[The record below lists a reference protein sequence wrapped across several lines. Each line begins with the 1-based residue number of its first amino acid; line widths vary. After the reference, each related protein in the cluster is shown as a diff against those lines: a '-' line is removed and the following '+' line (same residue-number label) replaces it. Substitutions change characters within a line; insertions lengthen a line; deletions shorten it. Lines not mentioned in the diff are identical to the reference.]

1 MPKKLQLITPVVTS
15 INGQTGDVSVPDEV
29 YVGSTEP
36 TDENI
41 KVWVD
46 PEGGGE
52 PLQPLTGTTMEI
64 TPAQVYQAILAGTP
78 VVVKYTDGTYGELSF
93 TNFNVADEFM
103 MIVSQTI
110 VYYNSNYILAEL
122 VGNLNGGWAFNSTAL
137 AEKKN
142 VEVFHIDLT
151 GKYPNYTCPVA
162 MADIKAAYGAGKV
175 LKCRCDMGAATAT
188 LPLIIEASSMNLWV
202 FSSAV
207 ALEGLDLPT
216 ESLSIGIADGTVV
229 ASITRLAS
237 KDDIPTATIQANAA
251 ARHEHSNKTVLDLI
265 SGTVEAEQ
273 IEIPTV
279 PSSLKNPNAL
289 TIKIG
294 STTVTYD
301 GSTAETVEIAD
312 GSEVE
317 Y

>member
-1 MPKKLQLITPVVTS
+1 MPKKLQLLTPVVTS

-52 PLQPLTGTTMEI
+52 LLQPLTGTTMEI
-64 TPAQVYQAILAGTP
+64 TPARVYQAILAGTP

-93 TNFNVADEFM
+93 TNFNVANGFM

-137 AEKKN
+137 AEKKSA
-142 VEVFHIDLT
+142 EVFYIDLT
-151 GKYPNYTCPVA
+151 GRYPNYTCPVA
-162 MADIKAAYGAGKV
+162 MADIKAAYEAGKV
-175 LKCRCDMGAATAT
+175 LKCRGTLGNHTVT
-188 LPLIIEASSMNLWV
+188 LPLFMLQASTNTWL
-202 FSSAV
+202 FSSAIE
-207 ALEGLDLPT
+207 LEEAYGLPASIVT
-216 ESLSIGIADGTVV
+216 IGITSDIVTAG
-229 ASITRLAS
+229 SMRMAS
-237 KDDIPTATIQANAA
+237 KDDIPTVPTVLPNPSALTFTGAVSDSYDGSAA
-251 ARHEHSNKTVLDLI
+251 KTVN
-265 SGTVEAEQ
+265 
-273 IEIPTV
+273 IPTV
-279 PSSLKNPNAL
+279 PTALKNPNAL

-301 GSTAETVEIAD
+301 GSTAETVEIED

>member
-1 MPKKLQLITPVVTS
+1 MPKKLQLLTPVVTS

-29 YVGSTEP
+29 YVGSVEP

-52 PLQPLTGTTMEI
+52 LLQPLTGTTMEI
-64 TPAQVYQAILAGTP
+64 TPARVHQAILAGTP

-93 TNFNVADEFM
+93 TNFNVANGFM

-122 VGNLNGGWAFNSTAL
+122 AGNLNGGWAFNSTAL

-142 VEVFHIDLT
+142 VEVFYIDLA

-162 MADIKAAYGAGKV
+162 MADIQTAYEEGKV
-175 LKCRCDMGAATAT
+175 LKCRCDMSEYTVT
-188 LPLIIEASSMNLWV
+188 LPLLMSLSSSDVWI
-202 FSSAV
+202 FSCAV
-207 ALEGLDLPT
+207 ALHAFDLPEET
-216 ESLSIGIADGTVV
+216 VSIGIFNGTVV
-229 ASITRLAS
+229 VSITELAS
-237 KDDIPTATIQANAA
+237 KDDIPTVPTTLPNPNTLTFTGAVSDSYDGSKA
-251 ARHEHSNKTVLDLI
+251 KTVN
-265 SGTVEAEQ
+265 
-273 IEIPTV
+273 IPTV
-279 PSSLKNPNAL
+279 PMALKNPNAL

-294 STTVTYD
+294 DTSVTYD
-301 GSTAETVEIAD
+301 GSTAKTVEISD
-312 GSEVE
+312 GTEVS

>member
-1 MPKKLQLITPVVTS
+1 MPKKLQLLTPVVTS

-52 PLQPLTGTTMEI
+52 LLQPLTGTTMEI
-64 TPAQVYQAILAGTP
+64 TPARVYQAILAGTP

-93 TNFNVADEFM
+93 TNFNVANGFM

-137 AEKKN
+137 AEKKSA
-142 VEVFHIDLT
+142 EVFYIDLT
-151 GKYPNYTCPVA
+151 GRYPNYTCPVA
-162 MADIKAAYGAGKV
+162 MADIKAAYEAGKV
-175 LKCRCDMGAATAT
+175 LECRCDMGEYTAT
-188 LPLIIEASSMNLWV
+188 LPLLMSVSSMNLWV
-202 FSSAV
+202 FSGAV
-207 ALEGLDLPT
+207 ALQALDLPAET
-216 ESLSIGIADGTVV
+216 VAVGIADGTVV
-229 ASITRLAS
+229 VSITRLAS
-237 KDDIPTATIQANAA
+237 KDA
-251 ARHEHSNKTVLDLI
+251 
-265 SGTVEAEQ
+265 
-273 IEIPTV
+273 IPTV
-279 PSSLKNPNAL
+279 PTVLPNPNTLTFTGAVSDSYDGSEAKTVNIPTVPTTLKNPNAL

-294 STTVTYD
+294 DTSVTYD
-301 GSTAETVEIAD
+301 GSSAQTVEIAD
-312 GSEVE
+312 GTEVS